1 MSRKTDPFA
10 IDLTPDLIVRAYHA
24 GIFPMAEDATS
35 PDVFWV
41 SPKRRG
47 ILPLDTFHVS
57 RSLRKTLRSHPYQVR
72 VDTDFPAVIEG
83 CATAGTDRETTW
95 INPTLRDLYGQ
106 LFTRGICHTVE
117 VWDGDRLV
125 GGLYGLSL
133 GAVFFGESMFHRAT
147 DASKIALVHLVER
160 LRAGGYRAL
169 RHPVRHRPPPHL
181 RRHRDFARGLR
192 RAPGRRPCAER
203 RLLRDRPLPVRQPE
217 RDLGHRMP
225 RRGSSPG
232 SL

>member
-57 RSLRKTLRSHPYQVR
+57 RSLRKTLRSHGYTIR
-72 VDTDFPAVIEG
+72 VDTDFAAVIEG

-117 VWDGDRLV
+117 VWDGPAIV

-147 DASKIALVHLVER
+147 DASKIALAHLIER
-160 LRAGGYRAL
+160 LRAGGYAL
-169 RHPVRHRPPPHL
+169 CDTQFVTDHL
-181 RRHRDFARGLR
+181 RTFGGIEISREEYDERLAAGLARTADFHAL
-192 RAPGRRPCAER
+192 
-203 RLLRDRPLPVRQPE
+203 DRPEAV
-217 RDLGHRMP
+217 
-225 RRGSSPG
+225 SP
-232 SL
+232 

>member
-47 ILPLDTFHVS
+47 ILPLDSFHVS
-57 RSLRKTLRSHPYQVR
+57 KSLRKALRAHTLQVK
-72 VDTDFPAVIEG
+72 VDTDFEGVIEG
-83 CATAGTDRETTW
+83 CATAGTDRESTW

-106 LFTRGICHTVE
+106 LFKRGQCHTVE
-117 VWDGDRLV
+117 VWDGEWLV

-133 GAVFFGESMFHRAT
+133 GAVFFGESMFHRVT
-147 DASKIALVHLVER
+147 NASKIALVHLVTR
-160 LRAGGYRAL
+160 LRAGGYVL
-169 RHPVRHRPPPHL
+169 CDTQFITDHL
-181 RRHRDFARGLR
+181 RTFGGIEISREDYDERLADGLARTGDFFALD
-192 RAPGRRPCAER
+192 RRP
-203 RLLRDRPLPVRQPE
+203 
-217 RDLGHRMP
+217 
-225 RRGSSPG
+225 SP
-232 SL
+232 

>member
-47 ILPLDTFHVS
+47 ILPLDSFHVS
-57 RSLRKTLRSHPYQVR
+57 KSLRKSLRRHTFQVK
-72 VDTDFPAVIEG
+72 VDTDFPSVIEG
-83 CATAGTDRETTW
+83 CATAGTDRESTW

-106 LFTRGICHTVE
+106 LFKRGQCHTVE

-133 GAVFFGESMFHRAT
+133 GAVFFGESMFHRVT
-147 DASKIALVHLVER
+147 DASKIALVHLVSR
-160 LRAGGYRAL
+160 LRAGGYVL
-169 RHPVRHRPPPHL
+169 CDTQFITDHL
-181 RRHRDFARGLR
+181 RTFGGIEISREDYDERLADGLARSSDFYAL
-192 RAPGRRPCAER
+192 
-203 RLLRDRPLPVRQPE
+203 DRTA
-217 RDLGHRMP
+217 
-225 RRGSSPG
+225 SP
-232 SL
+232 

>member
-1 MSRKTDPFA
+1 MSRKSDPFA

-24 GIFPMAEDATS
+24 GIFPMAEDVDS

-57 RSLRKTLRSHPYQVR
+57 TSLRKTLRSHPYTVC

-83 CATAGTDRETTW
+83 CATAGSDRETTW
-95 INPTLRDLYGQ
+95 INSTLRDLYGQ

-117 VWDGDRLV
+117 VWDGPRLV

-147 DASKIALVHLVER
+147 DASKIALAHLIER
-160 LRAGGYRAL
+160 LRAGGYVL
-169 RHPVRHRPPPHL
+169 CDTQFVTDHL
-181 RRHRDFARGLR
+181 RTFGGIEISREEYDERLAAGLARSGDFYAFD
-192 RAPGRRPCAER
+192 RA
-203 RLLRDRPLPVRQPE
+203 
-217 RDLGHRMP
+217 
-225 RRGSSPG
+225 S
-232 SL
+232 

>member
-10 IDLTPDLIVRAYHA
+10 IDLTPELIVRAYHA
-24 GIFPMAEDATS
+24 GIFPMAEDASS

-47 ILPLDTFHVS
+47 ILPLDSFHVS
-57 RSLRKTLRSHPYQVR
+57 TSLRKAMRSHNFQLR

-83 CATAGTDRETTW
+83 CATAGTDRESTW

-125 GGLYGLSL
+125 GGLYGLAL
-133 GAVFFGESMFHRAT
+133 GAVFFGELMFHRET
-147 DASKIALVHLVER
+147 NASKIALVHLVTR
-160 LRAGGYRAL
+160 LRAGGFTL
-169 RHPVRHRPPPHL
+169 CDTQFVTDHL
-181 RRHRDFARGLR
+181 RTFGGIEISREDYDERLADGLSRTADFFAL
-192 RAPGRRPCAER
+192 
-203 RLLRDRPLPVRQPE
+203 DR
-217 RDLGHRMP
+217 
-225 RRGSSPG
+225 SA
-232 SL
+232 